1 MANDIAADISCEM
14 LHTVNSETDVNVSFL
29 L

>member
-1 MANDIAADISCEM
+1 MANNIAADISGGT
-14 LHTVNSETDVNVSFL
+14 LPTVNLATDVNVSFL